1 MEENELLDK
10 FGNLKQD
17 EDTQGLLDLIQ
28 AIDGAYQKKFDE
40 LRAKDGLPSEKL
52 GSGLGVLDCT
62 LADRELF
69 APSPPGPECDI
80 CFLTMSSFHT
90 YQPCSSVVVGGRH
103 GDDHALSF
111 KIRGL

>member
-40 LRAKDGLPSEKL
+40 LRAKDGLPPEKL
-52 GSGLGVLDCT
+52 AGGRGVLDGT
-62 LADRELF
+62 IADRELF

-90 YQPCSSVVVGGRH
+90 YQPCC
-103 GDDHALSF
+103 F
-111 KIRGL
+111 FQ